1 MALPV
6 APVAAAPLAPP
17 PVAFEPLAAV
27 AAATAAPSGPPA
39 GASFTRML
47 LDGVGQANDRLLEA
61 DRLTRAFALGED
73 VPVHQVTF
81 ALEQARLSFEL
92 ASQVRSRLVES
103 YQELLRM
110 QV

>member
-1 MALPV
+1 MTTPIDPV
-6 APVAAAPLAPP
+6 ALGAAAPLAP
-17 PVAFEPLAAV
+17 LAPES
-27 AAATAAPSGPPA
+27 APALREA
-39 GASFTRML
+39 GLSFARMML
-47 LDGVGQANDRLLEA
+47 EGAEQTNARLLEA

-92 ASQVRSRLVES
+92 MNQVRTRLLES
-103 YQELLRM
+103 YQEILRM

>member
-1 MALPV
+1 MTPPV
-6 APVAAAPLAPP
+6 APLGLEALG
-17 PVAFEPLAAV
+17 AV
-27 AAATAAPSGPPA
+27 NAVQPEALPTPPA
-39 GASFTRML
+39 TGLSFTRMMSEGIEQTNAKL
-47 LDGVGQANDRLLEA
+47 LDA

-92 ASQVRSRLVES
+92 MNQVRTRLVES
-103 YQELLRM
+103 YQEILRM

>member
-1 MALPV
+1 MTPPV
-6 APVAAAPLAPP
+6 APLGFEALGAVNAVQPEVPTSAP
-17 PVAFEPLAAV
+17 
-27 AAATAAPSGPPA
+27 ATGL
-39 GASFTRML
+39 SFTRMMSEGIEQTNAKL
-47 LDGVGQANDRLLEA
+47 IEA

-92 ASQVRSRLVES
+92 MNQVRTRLVES
-103 YQELLRM
+103 YQEILRM

>member
-1 MALPV
+1 MMSAPV
-6 APVAAAPLAPP
+6 APVGL
-17 PVAFEPLAAV
+17 EPLAV
-27 AAATAAPSGPPA
+27 VPPAASPASAAPG
-39 GASFTRML
+39 GVSFTRMVM
-47 LDGVGQANDRLLEA
+47 DGLGQTNDRLQEA

-73 VPVHQVTF
+73 IPVHQVTF

-92 ASQVRSRLVES
+92 VSQVRSRLVES